1 MSNILISAL
10 ASKVV
15 WFYLP
20 IGVLLSVNA
29 IMFSLT
35 VKQICSLDRQRRE
48 LGIISGQRSI
58 EMDRFLMFL
67 KLFLGMGFMWF
78 FEIISGLLDDHSDV
92 PESVW

>member
-20 IGVLLSVNA
+20 IGVLLSINA

-35 VKQICSLDRQRRE
+35 VKQICSLDKQRRE
-48 LGIISGQRSI
+48 LGIISGQRSL

-78 FEIISGLLDDHSDV
+78 FEIISGLLDNHPDV